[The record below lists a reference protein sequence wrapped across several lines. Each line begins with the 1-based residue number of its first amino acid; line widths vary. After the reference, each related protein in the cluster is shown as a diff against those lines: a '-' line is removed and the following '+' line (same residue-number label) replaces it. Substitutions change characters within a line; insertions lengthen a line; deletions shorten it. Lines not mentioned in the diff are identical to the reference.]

1 MFRFMMDRNVMLT
14 SHLSSNML
22 LAALALGISVF
33 SYGFKGGVFNTTQ
46 AMPSRLPLS

>member
-33 SYGFKGGVFNTTQ
+33 SYGFKGGVFHTTQ